1 MKSDSSLWLTQDL
14 MCYLYLSQ
22 TEAGGSVDRQGNL
35 NFNAIELIS
44 DNNLLVYYSPGHCR
58 QATKLFF

>member
-1 MKSDSSLWLTQDL
+1 MQDL
-14 MCYLYLSQ
+14 MRYLYLFQ
-22 TEAGGSVDRQGNL
+22 TGAGGSMDRQGNL

-44 DNNLLVYYSPGHCR
+44 DNNLLAYYYPGYCR